1 MIRCPGNCAP
11 LIAPMDKTDTRFES
25 RYGQSTQDRRQKV
38 FTRGALG
45 RLDIENSLKSPLIY
59 SVSSWEPWGFVWRG
73 EAHQSTPVA
82 PGLNPPELPISDEA

>member
-1 MIRCPGNCAP
+1 
-11 LIAPMDKTDTRFES
+11 MDKTDTRFES

-59 SVSSWEPWGFVWRG
+59 SVSYSKLGALGVCVEGRSPPKHPRG
-73 EAHQSTPVA
+73 AGTESAWA
-82 PGLNPPELPISDEA
+82 AN